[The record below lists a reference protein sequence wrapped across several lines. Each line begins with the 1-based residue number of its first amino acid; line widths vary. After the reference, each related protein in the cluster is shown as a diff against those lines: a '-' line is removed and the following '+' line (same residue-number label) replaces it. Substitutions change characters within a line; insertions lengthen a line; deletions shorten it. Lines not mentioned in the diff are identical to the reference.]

1 MKCLETR
8 RRPDGLKVRRYRTDE
23 GVTFRTIEIPIEV
36 FRGLVPRDR
45 LATRLAGRMAEIARQ
60 TKKQRAVTMIRDGV
74 KPVAIAND
82 LGVTVRTI
90 EKYRRSLLCPTS

>member
-23 GVTFRTIEIPIEV
+23 GVTVRTIELPMEV
-36 FRGLVPRDR
+36 FRSIVRSEKL
-45 LATRLAGRMAEIARQ
+45 EARVAAHKRAIE
-60 TKKQRAVTMIRDGV
+60 TKTKRERALTMLRAGV

-82 LGVTVRTI
+82 LGLTDRTVQR
-90 EKYRRSLLCPTS
+90 YRRTFL

>member
-23 GVTFRTIEIPIEV
+23 GVTVRTIEIPVEV
-36 FRGLVPRDR
+36 L
-45 LATRLAGRMAEIARQ
+45 
-60 TKKQRAVTMIRDGV
+60 RAVIRADRFDARVAAHKRAIETKTKRERALTMLRAGV

-82 LGVTVRTI
+82 LGLTDRTVQR
-90 EKYRRSLLCPTS
+90 YRRTFL

>member
-23 GVTFRTIEIPIEV
+23 GVTVRTIELPIEV
-36 FRGLVPRDR
+36 FRTLVPASKLQVR
-45 LATRLAGRMAEIARQ
+45 LTQRMAELSRQ
-60 TKKQRAVTMIRDGV
+60 TKKQRALTMIRSGV

-82 LGVTVRTI
+82 LGLTVRTV
-90 EKYRRSLLCPTS
+90 ERYRRSACPTS

>member
-23 GVTFRTIEIPIEV
+23 GVTVRTIEIPIEV
-36 FRGLVPRDR
+36 FRSIMNPDR
-45 LATRLAGRMAEIARQ
+45 LAARLTGRMAELARQ
-60 TKKQRAVTMIRDGV
+60 TKKQRALAMLAAGV

-82 LGVTVRTI
+82 LGVTEKTVY
-90 EKYRRSLLCPTS
+90 KYRRQAACLTS

>member
-8 RRPDGLKVRRYRTDE
+8 RRPDGLKVRRYRTDD
-23 GVTFRTIEIPIEV
+23 GVTVRTIEIPIEV

-45 LATRLAGRMAEIARQ
+45 LAARLAGRMAEVERQ
-60 TKKQRAVTMIRDGV
+60 TKKQRALTMLRDGV

-82 LGVTVRTI
+82 LGVTEKTVY
-90 EKYRRSLLCPTS
+90 KYRRSMCPTS

>member
-23 GVTFRTIEIPIEV
+23 GVTVRTIEIPIEV
-36 FRGLVPRDR
+36 FRAVIRADR
-45 LATRLAGRMAEIARQ
+45 FDARVAAHKRAIETKTKRERALAMLAA
-60 TKKQRAVTMIRDGV
+60 GV

-82 LGVTVRTI
+82 LGVTEKTVY
-90 EKYRRSLLCPTS
+90 KYRRSICLTS